1 MPNGLSDHD
10 AQILTLDDIR
20 IHKPTVHYLTKG
32 TINDS
37 TILEFQLNL
46 SYGSWDN
53 VFNGDDVDTVLNNF
67 LNTYL
72 RIYNHAFPLKKC
84 QYNSNNK
91 PWITP
96 GIKYQVNIKDSC
108 IYFIEALKIPN

>member
-10 AQILTLDDIR
+10 AQILTLNDIR
-20 IHKPTVHYLTKG
+20 IHKPTVHYLTKR

-53 VFNGDDVDTVLNNF
+53 VFNGDDVDTVFNNF
-67 LNTYL
+67 L

-96 GIKYQVNIKDSC
+96 GIKYQVNIKESC